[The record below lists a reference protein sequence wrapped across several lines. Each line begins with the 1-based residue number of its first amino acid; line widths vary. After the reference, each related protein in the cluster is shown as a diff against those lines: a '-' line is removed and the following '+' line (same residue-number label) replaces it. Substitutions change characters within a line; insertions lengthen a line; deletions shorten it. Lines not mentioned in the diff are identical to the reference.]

1 MRKFFSSE
9 SNLRYFFFKL
19 LIKGAYKSNV
29 LASGLVYS
37 WRIVDLIQP
46 NLIFFTHKTDCL
58 GYRLE
63 LKGNKYVL
71 GEFLEF
77 KGKKED
83 VEALRHIRRSKVGRM
98 LIQKTSMFGLGNLAL
113 YSYYI

>member
-29 LASGLVYS
+29 LASGLGYS

-46 NLIFFTHKTDCL
+46 NLIFLLTKQIVWVT
-58 GYRLE
+58 G
-63 LKGNKYVL
+63 
-71 GEFLEF
+71 
-77 KGKKED
+77 
-83 VEALRHIRRSKVGRM
+83 
-98 LIQKTSMFGLGNLAL
+98 
-113 YSYYI
+113 